1 MAHARLSP
9 SSAHRWT
16 RCRAS
21 PAVEAA
27 YPDTSSEFADEG
39 TAAHTLAAWALSD
52 GRNAH
57 AYLGRVIEV
66 PSRDGKTPRTFTV
79 DAEMADFVQVYLDE
93 VRGYLTVEGAVLH
106 VEQEV
111 DISWITGEEGAVGT
125 SDAVVFIP
133 RDDGKHDA
141 IVADLKFGR
150 GVEIDARDN
159 EQLVMYAA
167 AAIRQFD
174 VVYDVATVTMEIHQ
188 PRRGHLDRWTVSMV
202 ELENRVIDISD
213 SAKIARAFG
222 PEAPRTPGEKQC
234 KFCKARAEC
243 HARAK
248 WVSETVWDDGN
259 AITAPTYQ
267 PIKPPE
273 HKHLALYLSRVAG
286 IRDWCSA
293 VEEAAQVALERGE
306 EVPGYKLVQG
316 RAGNRSWANEEGAR
330 KTLAELVDESVLLT
344 EPKLKTPAQVEKL
357 LPKDAK
363 GVLDNLTIRP
373 DGKPVVVPESDP
385 RPSLNGSRIAG
396 LDNLAD
402 PGEDN
407 LM

>member
-1 MAHARLSP
+1 
-9 SSAHRWT
+9 
-16 RCRAS
+16 
-21 PAVEAA
+21 
-27 YPDTSSEFADEG
+27 
-39 TAAHTLAAWALSD
+39 
-52 GRNAH
+52 
-57 AYLGRVIEV
+57 
-66 PSRDGKTPRTFTV
+66 
-79 DAEMADFVQVYLDE
+79 
-93 VRGYLTVEGAVLH
+93 
-106 VEQEV
+106 
-111 DISWITGEEGAVGT
+111 
-125 SDAVVFIP
+125 
-133 RDDGKHDA
+133 
-141 IVADLKFGR
+141 
-150 GVEIDARDN
+150 

-213 SAKIARAFG
+213 SAKIARTFG

-243 HARAK
+243 PARAK

-357 LPKDAK
+357 LPK
-363 GVLDNLTIRP
+363 
-373 DGKPVVVPESDP
+373 
-385 RPSLNGSRIAG
+385 
-396 LDNLAD
+396 
-402 PGEDN
+402 
-407 LM
+407 

>member
-16 RCRAS
+16 RCRAA

-39 TAAHTLAAWALSD
+39 TAAHTLAAWALTE

-57 AYLGRVIEV
+57 AYLGRIIEV

-363 GVLDNLTIRP
+363 GVLNNLTIRP

>member
-39 TAAHTLAAWALSD
+39 TAAHTLAAWALTE

-57 AYLGRVIEV
+57 AYLGRVISVEG
-66 PSRDGKTPRTFTV
+66 RDGKTSRTFTV

-188 PRRGHLDRWTVSMV
+188 PRRLHVDRWTIPLG
-202 ELENRVIDISD
+202 ELELRVLDISD
-213 SAKIARAFG
+213 AAKIARTFG

-234 KFCKARAEC
+234 KFCKAKAEC
-243 HARAK
+243 HARVK
-248 WVSETVWDDGN
+248 WVSEVVWDDGN

-330 KTLAELVDESVLLT
+330 MELSAIVPEEVLLT

-363 GVLDNLTIRP
+363 SVLNDLTIRP
-373 DGKPVVVPESDP
+373 DGKPVVVPVSDP
-385 RPSLNGSRIAG
+385 RPPLASTSADGFTDLSGSD
-396 LDNLAD
+396 LL
-402 PGEDN
+402 
-407 LM
+407 